1 METTP
6 QEEYDILIRRI
17 VDNIIYNLDEHIFLP
32 KSFHCIYEINTVNLK
47 NDLYNYIYS
56 KSLR

>member
-6 QEEYDILIRRI
+6 QDEYDMLIRRI
-17 VDNIIYNLDEHIFLP
+17 VDNIIFNLNEHIFLP
-32 KSFHCIYEINTVNLK
+32 PSFHCIYEINTDTLK

>member
-6 QEEYDILIRRI
+6 PDEYDMLIRRI
-17 VDNIIYNLDEHIFLP
+17 VDNIIVSLDEHIFLP
-32 KSFHCIYEINTVNLK
+32 QSFHCIYEINTNTMK